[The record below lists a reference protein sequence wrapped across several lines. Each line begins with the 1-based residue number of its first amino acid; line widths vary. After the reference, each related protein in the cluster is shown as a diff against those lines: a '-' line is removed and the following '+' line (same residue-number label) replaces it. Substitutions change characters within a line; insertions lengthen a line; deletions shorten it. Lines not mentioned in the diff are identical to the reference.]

1 MSSSDLYFLPCLFSS
16 AFGACKQEKELLLL
30 LLLPPTCN
38 LPQDESPT
46 PVAAAWVPGVPTLL
60 WEACSIALRIADPEV
75 KADVGFVVAAGGD
88 EEGGGELEGSV
99 LLLLL
104 CTGPAPLK

>member
-16 AFGACKQEKELLLL
+16 AFGACKEEEEELLL

-38 LPQDESPT
+38 LPQEESPT
-46 PVAAAWVPGVPTLL
+46 PVAAAWVLGVPTLL

-75 KADVGFVVAAGGD
+75 KADVGFVADAGGD
-88 EEGGGELEGSV
+88 EEGGGELEGSF